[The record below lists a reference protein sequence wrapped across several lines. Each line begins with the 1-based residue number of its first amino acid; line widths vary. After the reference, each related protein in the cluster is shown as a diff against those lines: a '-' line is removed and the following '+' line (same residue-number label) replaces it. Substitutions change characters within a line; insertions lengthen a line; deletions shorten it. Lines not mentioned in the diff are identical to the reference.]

1 MKVCVT
7 EKPSVARDIASI
19 LGADV
24 RRDGYFE
31 GNGYKVT
38 WTFGHLCTLKEPA
51 DYTEYWKRWS
61 LGALPMLPAKFGIK
75 LIPVESY
82 ERQFNVI
89 KSLIADADASVIGSE
104 GPGLLLLTA
113 RVTSADDTA
122 LERAHILLV
131 DEARRLAEPGEIS
144 PSELERTLNNFEAT
158 FRFSNTGYL
167 ARASNLAQAELH
179 GEDINATVTDRRRLT
194 VAGLQRTAARIFL
207 DTPSATV
214 IYK

>member
-1 MKVCVT
+1 MIAVAYPMASYGEPEYFAADT
-7 EKPSVARDIASI
+7 ITDMLSVGRSAR
-19 LGADV
+19 LRTRLV
-24 RRDGYFE
+24 
-31 GNGYKVT
+31 NGSAH
-38 WTFGHLCTLKEPA
+38 G
-51 DYTEYWKRWS
+51 
-61 LGALPMLPAKFGIK
+61 
-75 LIPVESY
+75 
-82 ERQFNVI
+82 
-89 KSLIADADASVIGSE
+89 LIADADASVIGSE

-122 LERAHILLV
+122 LERARILLV